1 MLYMAVAV
9 RNSSTRDYSYL
20 SLIFMFNPWKVL
32 IKYYFQAVS
41 IHIRRLNDIGNQLRY
56 ILTGGSILNLSDI

>member
-1 MLYMAVAV
+1 MVVAV

-20 SLIFMFNPWKVL
+20 SLIFMFNPWKVTYKT
-32 IKYYFQAVS
+32 IFQAVS
-41 IHIRRLNDIGNQLRY
+41 IHIIPGLMILGIQLRY

>member
-1 MLYMAVAV
+1 MLYMVVAV
-9 RNSSTRDYSYL
+9 RNSSKRDYSYL

-56 ILTGGSILNLSDI
+56 ILTGGSILNLSNI